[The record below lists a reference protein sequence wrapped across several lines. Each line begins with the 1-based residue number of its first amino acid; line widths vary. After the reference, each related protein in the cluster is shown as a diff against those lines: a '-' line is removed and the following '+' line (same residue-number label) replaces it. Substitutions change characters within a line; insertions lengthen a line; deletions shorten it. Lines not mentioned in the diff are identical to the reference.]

1 MIIEK
6 IHIDYFG
13 NLTDR
18 TFELSPGTNIVSGN
32 NESGK
37 STLAAFIKFIFY
49 GLSSKSKDG
58 ELSEKD
64 RYINWKDGSA
74 AGSIVIST
82 ANEKYRIER
91 AMIVSAQKS
100 KNGETKKSYREAVQ
114 VVDLSCNAPI
124 KITKS
129 PGEYFFGVDEDVYK
143 KTTFVSQ
150 PGGTKIDADKLSD
163 TIENILFSASED
175 VNIDKALKK
184 LDAARVHLLHK
195 SESGG
200 QIFELEEKCAELE
213 EKLEKAKEIGSEILE
228 AEASL
233 ADAKRVHEK
242 NILQKNYFEK
252 KIAAF
257 ENAALRASF
266 NKLHTV
272 EAELAMAQNAL
283 AEVKEKHSANGFF
296 PTKEYLDELET
307 AKAKFDLAEKEASV
321 LRSRYDNGEDAEKIN
336 KDEKKREEVITQLHS
351 FTGKKKFFT
360 SMALCFTVIAAFI
373 LGASVFCKISN
384 ILSEISDIM
393 LVSAVLPVLLAVIFW
408 ILRYNVSKK
417 LVEFLTSY
425 DVHNENDL
433 IKKLSVNNA
442 EVEIKGKID
451 EAEAGL
457 LKSRNELDSVA
468 SRWKT
473 GIEISEVISLAKEA
487 VNEQYGIRQS
497 IEKHESMLEML
508 KTQLAPYDEE
518 AVMSAENDLPENSDT
533 DASNIGD
540 QRKKLAFLTKST
552 EALEIRIHELEKKL
566 ASLYPIAENPAR
578 IAEKVAL
585 AKDFI
590 KEYRKKH
597 AAYMLAYEKI
607 TEAGESMRLNVAP
620 KLAEYTSRLMSEI
633 TDGKYES
640 IGVAGDL
647 KLSYFADGQTR
658 DIGHMSAG
666 TKDAAY
672 ISLRMA
678 LINVLFKNED
688 PCVIFDETFSS
699 FDDTRLKSVLK
710 LVSGSHPGYQS
721 LILTCG
727 GREIANTPDCNHIHL
742 DSANS

>member
-18 TFELSPGTNIVSGN
+18 TFELSPGTNIVSGK

-58 ELSEKD
+58 EISEKD

-74 AGSIVIST
+74 AGSIIINT
-82 ANEKYRIER
+82 GKEKYRIER
-91 AMIVSAQKS
+91 AMIVSAQKTE
-100 KNGETKKSYREAVQ
+100 NGETKKSYREAVQ
-114 VVDLSCNAPI
+114 IVDLSTNSPI
-124 KITKS
+124 KVTKS

-143 KTTFVSQ
+143 KTTLVSQ
-150 PGGTKIDADKLSD
+150 SDGTKIDSDKLSD

-175 VNIDKALKK
+175 INIDKALKK

-213 EKLEKAKEIGSEILE
+213 DKLEKTKEIGASILE
-228 AEASL
+228 AQASL

-242 NILQKNYFEK
+242 NTVQKNYFEK
-252 KIAAF
+252 EIAAF

-266 NKLHTV
+266 DKLHTV
-272 EAELAMAQNAL
+272 EAELALAQNTL
-283 AEVKEKHSANGFF
+283 SEVIEKHSKGEFF
-296 PTKEYLDELET
+296 PTKEYVCELEV
-307 AKAKFDLAEKEASV
+307 AKAKYDLAEKEVNELQNKA
-321 LRSRYDNGEDAEKIN
+321 EDEKEAEKIKAFEKELN
-336 KDEKKREEVITQLHS
+336 DATDKFHSLSGKKR
-351 FTGKKKFFT
+351 FFKAM
-360 SMALCFTVIAAFI
+360 SICFTVIAALVLCAFALFKSRSI
-373 LGASVFCKISN
+373 LPEIVDI
-384 ILSEISDIM
+384 IL
-393 LVSAVLPVLLAVIFW
+393 LSAALPVLLAVVFGI
-408 ILRYNVSKK
+408 IK
-417 LVEFLTSY
+417 LNTGKRIREYLASY
-425 DVHNENDL
+425 DVKDEEEL
-433 IKKLSVNNA
+433 IKKLSSNNTEETNVKLQNA
-442 EVEIKGKID
+442 KEHLFECKTT
-451 EAEAGL
+451 
-457 LKSRNELDSVA
+457 LDSIA
-468 SRWKT
+468 ARWKT
-473 GIEISEVISLAKEA
+473 DTAINEIISLANEA
-487 VNEQYGIRQS
+487 INERRACVQN
-497 IEKHESMLEML
+497 IEKQESMLEML
-508 KTQLAPYDEE
+508 RTQLAPYDEE
-518 AVMSAENDLPENSDT
+518 EVMSAENDLPENSDT
-533 DASNIGD
+533 DASNIGEK
-540 QRKKLAFLTKST
+540 RKKLAFLTKST

-578 IAEKVAL
+578 IAEKLAL

-597 AAYMLAYEKI
+597 AAYVLAYEKI
-607 TEAGESMRLNVAP
+607 TEAGESMRQNVAP
-620 KLAEYTSRLMSEI
+620 KLADYTSRLMSEI

-678 LINVLFKNED
+678 LINVLFKNEA

-699 FDDTRLKSVLK
+699 FDDTRLKSVLG
-710 LVSGSHPGYQS
+710 LVNGAHPGYQS
-721 LILTCG
+721 LILTCVD
-727 GREIANTPDCNHIHL
+727 REIANAPDCNHIDL
-742 DSANS
+742 NSANS